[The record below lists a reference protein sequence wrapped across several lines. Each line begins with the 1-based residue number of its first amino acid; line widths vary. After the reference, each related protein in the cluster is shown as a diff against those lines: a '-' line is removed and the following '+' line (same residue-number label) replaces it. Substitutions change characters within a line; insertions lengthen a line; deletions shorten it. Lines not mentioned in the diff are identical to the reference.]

1 MLSNRDLVDK
11 TKTLLKNSYLKVFAS
26 LFLASIIPQIITAI
40 SPQNVVLN
48 IVSLFV
54 TAYIQ
59 VGIALYCLELYKGK
73 DVGLEK
79 IFSGFKGYKPVVFI
93 LLYVVVIFLGFILLI
108 VPGIILALMYS
119 QVFYILA
126 DDPDIGAIEAFNK
139 SEKMMRGH
147 KWQLFMLNLEYA
159 LYIFAGVF
167 TLFIWWAWL
176 IPRYSV
182 AMAGFYEE
190 LKKEQL
196 K

>member
-79 IFSGFKGYKPVVFI
+79 IFSGFKGYKPVVI
-93 LLYVVVIFLGFILLI
+93 LLLYVVVVFLGFILLI

-119 QVFYILA
+119 QVFFILA
-126 DDPDIGAIEAFNK
+126 EDPDVGVIDAFNL
-139 SEKMMRGH
+139 SHKMM
-147 KWQLFMLNLEYA
+147 KNNKMQLFMLNLEA
-159 LYIFAGVF
+159 LFYFFIGVF
-167 TLFIWWAWL
+167 TLFIWWIWL

-182 AMAGFYEE
+182 AYAGFYDS
-190 LKKEQL
+190 LKSQD
-196 K
+196 

>member
-79 IFSGFKGYKPVVFI
+79 IFSRFNGFKPIVII
-93 LLYVVVIFLGFILLI
+93 LLYIVVIFLGFILLI

-119 QVFYILA
+119 QVFFILA
-126 DDPDIGAIEAFNK
+126 EDPDVGVIDAFNL
-139 SEKMMRGH
+139 SHKMM
-147 KWQLFMLNLEYA
+147 KNNKMQLFMLNLEA
-159 LYIFAGVF
+159 LFYFFIGVF
-167 TLFIWWAWL
+167 TLFIWWIWL

-182 AMAGFYEE
+182 AYAGFYDS
-190 LKKEQL
+190 LKSQD
-196 K
+196 

>member
-79 IFSGFKGYKPVVFI
+79 IFSGFKGYKPVVI
-93 LLYVVVIFLGFILLI
+93 LLLYVVVIFLGFILLI

-119 QVFYILA
+119 QVFFILA
-126 DDPDIGAIEAFNK
+126 EDPDVGVIDAFNL
-139 SEKMMRGH
+139 SHKMM
-147 KWQLFMLNLEYA
+147 KNNKMQLFMLNLEA
-159 LYIFAGVF
+159 LFYFFIGVF
-167 TLFIWWAWL
+167 TLFIWWIWL

-182 AMAGFYEE
+182 AYAGFYDS
-190 LKKEQL
+190 LKSQD
-196 K
+196 

>member
-1 MLSNRDLVDK
+1 MLSNRDIVDK

-79 IFSGFKGYKPVVFI
+79 IFSRFKGYKPVVFI

-119 QVFYILA
+119 QVFFILA
-126 DDPDIGAIEAFNK
+126 EDPDVGVIDAFNL
-139 SEKMMRGH
+139 SHKMM
-147 KWQLFMLNLEYA
+147 KNNKMQLFMLNLEA
-159 LYIFAGVF
+159 LFYFFIGVF
-167 TLFIWWAWL
+167 TLFIWWIWL

-182 AMAGFYEE
+182 AYAGFYDS
-190 LKKEQL
+190 LKSQD
-196 K
+196 

>member
-26 LFLASIIPQIITAI
+26 LLLASIIPQIITAI

-79 IFSGFKGYKPVVFI
+79 IFSGFKGYKPVVI
-93 LLYVVVIFLGFILLI
+93 LLLYVVVIFLGFILLI

-119 QVFYILA
+119 QVFFILA
-126 DDPDIGAIEAFNK
+126 EDPDVGVIDAFNL
-139 SEKMMRGH
+139 SHKMM
-147 KWQLFMLNLEYA
+147 KNNKMQLFMLNLEA
-159 LYIFAGVF
+159 LFYFFIGVF
-167 TLFIWWAWL
+167 TLFIWWIWL

-182 AMAGFYEE
+182 AYAGFYDS
-190 LKKEQL
+190 LKSQD
-196 K
+196 

>member
-79 IFSGFKGYKPVVFI
+79 IFSRFKGYKPVVFI

-119 QVFYILA
+119 QVFFILA
-126 DDPDIGAIEAFNK
+126 EDPDVGVIDAFNL
-139 SEKMMRGH
+139 SHKMM
-147 KWQLFMLNLEYA
+147 KNNKMQLFMLNLEA
-159 LYIFAGVF
+159 LFYFFIGVF
-167 TLFIWWAWL
+167 TLFIWWIWL

-182 AMAGFYEE
+182 AYAGFYDS
-190 LKKEQL
+190 LKSQD
-196 K
+196 

>member
-48 IVSLFV
+48 IVSLFI
-54 TAYIQ
+54 TGYIQ

-79 IFSGFKGYKPVVFI
+79 IFSGFKGYKPVVI
-93 LLYVVVIFLGFILLI
+93 LLLYVVVIFLGFILLI

-119 QVFYILA
+119 QVFFILA
-126 DDPDIGAIEAFNK
+126 EDPDVGVIEAFNL
-139 SEKMMRGH
+139 SHKMM
-147 KWQLFMLNLEYA
+147 KNNKMQLFMLNLEA
-159 LYIFAGVF
+159 LFYFFIGVF
-167 TLFIWWAWL
+167 TLFIWWIWL

-182 AMAGFYEE
+182 AYAGFYDS
-190 LKKEQL
+190 LKSQD
-196 K
+196 

>member
-26 LFLASIIPQIITAI
+26 LFLASIIPQIITAF

-79 IFSGFKGYKPVVFI
+79 IFSRFKGYKPVVFI

-119 QVFYILA
+119 QVFFILA
-126 DDPDIGAIEAFNK
+126 EDPDVGVIDAFNL
-139 SEKMMRGH
+139 SHKMM
-147 KWQLFMLNLEYA
+147 KNNKMQLFMLNLEA
-159 LYIFAGVF
+159 LFYFFIGVF
-167 TLFIWWAWL
+167 TLFIWWIWL

-182 AMAGFYEE
+182 AYAGFYDS
-190 LKKEQL
+190 LKSQD
-196 K
+196 